1 MWAGAGRIC
10 TGNASALLELDC
22 LVPPWFDKKA
32 SLFKLNK
39 IRTNYTLLPEVVIN
53 CSLCTAHSIFFC
65 LFCAFV
71 FVSTC
76 SLKSI
81 FSKKEGAVTS
91 IRATTSLASN
101 IMRLLC
107 ICAYYRLHLE
117 NRLGGIGTS
126 MGQPQVVVRGGTALS
141 KKHYLCTCRLFTIYD
156 ANGKTYQGELVQAY
170 GGI

>member
-1 MWAGAGRIC
+1 MWCTYSWIIAFSEAQLMWAGAGRIC

-32 SLFKLNK
+32 SLFKLNG
-39 IRTNYTLLPEVVIN
+39 IRTNYTHPEVVVN

-81 FSKKEGAVTS
+81 FSKKRGSCNKHSGNYKHGIDYYAFIVHLRVLQVALGKQIRRNWNKHGAT
-91 IRATTSLASN
+91 AS
-101 IMRLLC
+101 
-107 ICAYYRLHLE
+107 
-117 NRLGGIGTS
+117 GG
-126 MGQPQVVVRGGTALS
+126 
-141 KKHYLCTCRLFTIYD
+141 
-156 ANGKTYQGELVQAY
+156 
-170 GGI
+170 